1 MRSTALF
8 GVMAAVS
15 LTSCATHDGANITGR
30 WKDVTQADIAAAAQ
44 VSRAQRHVQPA
55 SNKLEEIDVIG
66 ANEVHLYWKFG
77 EEDIVKR
84 IHGRW
89 QYVGGYVV
97 VGRQKI

>member
-1 MRSTALF
+1 MRLIAF
-8 GVMAAVS
+8 AVIAAIS
-15 LTSCATHDGANITGR
+15 LTSCATYEGASITGE
-30 WKDVTQADIAAAAQ
+30 WKDVTRADIAAAVQ

-55 SNKLEEIDVIG
+55 SNKLEEIEVIG
-66 ANEVHLYWKFG
+66 HDEIDLFWTFG

-84 IHGRW
+84 IHGQW